1 MCSGELWGGRRKER
15 KGGKSW
21 RVERDEDGTEEGSRE
36 EERNEVEGRGMKVEE
51 QTDGT
56 ELG

>member
-1 MCSGELWGGRRKER
+1 MAKAGELRGMKM
-15 KGGKSW
+15 
-21 RVERDEDGTEEGSRE
+21 GTEEGSRE